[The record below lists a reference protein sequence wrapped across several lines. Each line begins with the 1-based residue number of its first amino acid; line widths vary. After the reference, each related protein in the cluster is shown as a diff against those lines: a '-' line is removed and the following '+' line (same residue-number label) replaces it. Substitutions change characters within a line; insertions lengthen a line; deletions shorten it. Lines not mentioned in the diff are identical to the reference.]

1 MWYFHVFQS
10 VELAMALYLWQH
22 KSWLYFNSKIA
33 KTWQELCIPKLKQC
47 QIISKQ
53 DGPSLESSSYLNLRL
68 RYLGP
73 QDLLTQ
79 RTLDSWTLGLWDLFP
94 PPPPPP
100 SSYLLLL
107 WFVMVRCGMGM
118 VWYGP
123 IRNKFFG
130 LFLIIVAV
138 QITHKC

>member
-1 MWYFHVFQS
+1 MNFQHPDAPKQKFKKQIRRKTRWTFFRVKLVF
-10 VELAMALYLWQH
+10 ECDFEI
-22 KSWLYFNSKIA
+22 SWS
-33 KTWQELCIPKLKQC
+33 
-47 QIISKQ
+47 
-53 DGPSLESSSYLNLRL
+53 
-68 RYLGP
+68 LGP
-73 QDLLTQ
+73 WDHGSFGHLDLS
-79 RTLDSWTLGLWDLFP
+79 TLGPWDSWTIGLWDLLP

-107 WFVMVRCGMGM
+107 WFVMVWCGM

-138 QITHKC
+138 DS